1 MADFELSKDMLNENW
16 CSEYERML
24 RSWKFQ
30 SIAHSDKPEDG
41 VEAIW
46 LYGQLLNHMLTEEA
60 FNQLL
65 AEHDDDIISA
75 WEDLAGKLKDFTES
89 QKDD

>member
-1 MADFELSKDMLNENW
+1 MAEFKLSKDMLNENW
-16 CSEYERML
+16 GTEYERLL

-30 SIAHSDKPEDG
+30 CIAHSDKPEDG

-46 LYGQLLNHMLTEEA
+46 LYGQLMQNMLTGQA
-60 FNQLL
+60 FTQLL
-65 AEHDDDIISA
+65 AQHDDDIIAA
-75 WEDLAGKLKDFTES
+75 WEDLAGKLKSYTES

>member
-16 CSEYERML
+16 GSEYERML

-65 AEHDDDIISA
+65 AEHDDDIISS

-89 QKDD
+89 QKGD

>member
-1 MADFELSKDMLNENW
+1 MADFKLSKDMLNENW
-16 CSEYERML
+16 NSEYERLL

-41 VEAIW
+41 VEAMW
-46 LYGQLLNHMLTEEA
+46 LFGQLMQSMLTEEA
-60 FNQLL
+60 FTKLL
-65 AEHDDDIISA
+65 AQHDDDIYDA

-89 QKDD
+89 QKGD